1 MKNIQK
7 VFSKK
12 KGCDNQSGFTL
23 LEVLIAISILTVGLL
38 GVAQMQ
44 IMGIRGNYFSGNT
57 TAALTLAEEKMED
70 LLGKSYSDT
79 DLDDT
84 EPGNNAN
91 LASITTIDHT
101 ENVNEDGQPVTG
113 GFYRRIWNVAD
124 NTPIA
129 DTKTVTLIVTWNNDS
144 HRVSLSCIKPQ

>member
-12 KGCDNQSGFTL
+12 KECDNQSGFTL

-44 IMGIRGNYFSGNT
+44 IMGITGNYFSSNT

-70 LLGKSYSDT
+70 LLGKSYT
-79 DLDDT
+79 DAELT
-84 EPGNNAN
+84 NGNHPDAN
-91 LASITTIDHT
+91 NPIDETGQAGGTYSRRWIVTDNIPIT
-101 ENVNEDGQPVTG
+101 N
-113 GFYRRIWNVAD
+113 
-124 NTPIA
+124 
-129 DTKTVTLIVTWNNDS
+129 TKTVTVSVSWDNLS
-144 HRVSLSCIKPQ
+144 HQVSLSCIKPQ

>member
-12 KGCDNQSGFTL
+12 KMFDNQSGFTL

-44 IMGIRGNYFSGNT
+44 IMGIKGNYFSGNT

-70 LLGKSYSDT
+70 LLGKSYTDAELAGSGAPGTNHPDT
-79 DLDDT
+79 
-84 EPGNNAN
+84 NNPIDETGQAGG
-91 LASITTIDHT
+91 IYTRMWTI
-101 ENVNEDGQPVTG
+101 
-113 GFYRRIWNVAD
+113 ID

-129 DTKTVTLIVTWNNDS
+129 DTKTVTVSVGWDNLS
-144 HRVSLSCIKPQ
+144 HQISLSCIKPQ

>member
-1 MKNIQK
+1 MKNIRT

-12 KGCDNQSGFTL
+12 KVCDNHSGFTL

-57 TAALTLAEEKMED
+57 TTVLTLAEEKMED

-79 DLDDT
+79 DLTNGNHPDPDNPIDEAGQAGGIYSRMWTVTDDT
-84 EPGNNAN
+84 
-91 LASITTIDHT
+91 
-101 ENVNEDGQPVTG
+101 
-113 GFYRRIWNVAD
+113 
-124 NTPIA
+124 PIIG
-129 DTKTVTLIVTWNNDS
+129 TKTVTVSVSWDNLS
-144 HRVSLSCIKPQ
+144 HQVSLSCIKPQ

>member
-1 MKNIQK
+1 MKNIRK

-12 KGCDNQSGFTL
+12 KVCDNQSGFTL

-70 LLGKSYSDT
+70 LLGKSYT
-79 DLDDT
+79 DAELAGSVAPGTDHNDANNPIDETGQAGGIYSRMWTVTLD
-84 EPGNNAN
+84 
-91 LASITTIDHT
+91 
-101 ENVNEDGQPVTG
+101 
-113 GFYRRIWNVAD
+113 
-124 NTPIA
+124 TPIIG
-129 DTKTVTLIVTWNNDS
+129 TKTVTVSASWDNLS
-144 HRVSLSCIKPQ
+144 HQVSLSCIKPQ

>member
-1 MKNIQK
+1 MKKIQK

-12 KGCDNQSGFTL
+12 KMLGNQSGFTL

-44 IMGIRGNYFSGNT
+44 IMGIKANYFSGNT

-70 LLGKSYSDT
+70 LLGKSYT
-79 DLDDT
+79 DAELAGSGA
-84 EPGNNAN
+84 PGTDHNDANNP
-91 LASITTIDHT
+91 IDET
-101 ENVNEDGQPVTG
+101 GQAG
-113 GFYRRIWNVAD
+113 GIYSRMWTVID

-129 DTKTVTLIVTWNNDS
+129 DTKTVTVSVSWDNLS
-144 HRVSLSCIKPQ
+144 HQVSLSCIKPQ